1 MDMRI
6 ADRLR
11 AALAA
16 ALLLILMTGCGS
28 EPKASPDTQ
37 ETCLQI
43 GMLFDNFV
51 MERWERDR
59 CGGRDIGVAGVGKN
73 GMRGSRRPIICA
85 AEWRVELLDAA
96 K

>member
-37 ETCLQI
+37 EACLQI
-43 GMLFDNFV
+43 GMLLITLSWND
-51 MERWERDR
+51 
-59 CGGRDIGVAGVGKN
+59 GKETA
-73 GMRGSRRPIICA
+73 MCSCLPHGSWA
-85 AEWRVELLDAA
+85 Q

>member
-51 MERWERDR
+51 MN
-59 CGGRDIGVAGVGKN
+59 GGKETA
-73 GMRGSRRPIICA
+73 MCSCLPHGSWA
-85 AEWRVELLDAA
+85 Q

>member
-28 EPKASPDTQ
+28 EP
-37 ETCLQI
+37 
-43 GMLFDNFV
+43 
-51 MERWERDR
+51 
-59 CGGRDIGVAGVGKN
+59 
-73 GMRGSRRPIICA
+73 
-85 AEWRVELLDAA
+85 
-96 K
+96 

>member
-16 ALLLILMTGCGS
+16 ALLLILMTGCGA

-37 ETCLQI
+37 EACLQI

-51 MERWERDR
+51 MERWE
-59 CGGRDIGVAGVGKN
+59 
-73 GMRGSRRPIICA
+73 
-85 AEWRVELLDAA
+85 
-96 K
+96 